1 MEDQSTELLG
11 SMLDRKDY
19 LHTIV
24 NEDEQLLE
32 VSISLEIIVIKFD
45 M

>member
-19 LHTIV
+19 LYTIV
-24 NEDEQLLE
+24 NEGEQILE

>member
-1 MEDQSTELLG
+1 
-11 SMLDRKDY
+11 MLDRKDY